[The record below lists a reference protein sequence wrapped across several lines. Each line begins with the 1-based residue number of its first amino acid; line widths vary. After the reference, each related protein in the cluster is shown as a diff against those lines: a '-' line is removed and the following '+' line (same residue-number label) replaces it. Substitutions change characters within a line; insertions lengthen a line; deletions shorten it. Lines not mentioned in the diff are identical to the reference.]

1 MTTWDLKFQIKI
13 MYSSILF
20 LLRMLVVIDIFQ
32 DEEDKEHVIN
42 LEAMSYTDEVLKTD
56 RKKCVVCGVGDVV
69 RVPTKNFDVLVP
81 EVSARR
87 V

>member
-1 MTTWDLKFQIKI
+1 

-42 LEAMSYTDEVLKTD
+42 LEALSYSDEVLKTD

-69 RVPTKNFDVLVP
+69 RVPTKNFDILV
-81 EVSARR
+81 SNFMMGISFYKIAS
-87 V
+87 